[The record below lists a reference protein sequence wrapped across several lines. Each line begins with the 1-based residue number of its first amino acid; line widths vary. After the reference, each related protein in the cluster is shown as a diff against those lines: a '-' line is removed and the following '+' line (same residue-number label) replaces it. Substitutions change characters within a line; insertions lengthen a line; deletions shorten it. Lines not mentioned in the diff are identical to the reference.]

1 MNEKIKRAVAF
12 MMVFLILLGNLPSF
26 RGFFVR
32 AAGSDVIRNDE
43 TGIPDKTLYQMILKE
58 LGKKP
63 DSTFTEEEAQ
73 KVYRLSQDIYTPD
86 DLDRKE
92 EEKIVSLQG
101 IEKLTNLRVFLPGRN
116 NITDLKTLESLK
128 NLSSLGLRYSTCI
141 TSIEGLR
148 NLTQLESL
156 QLPDTVTDL
165 SPIEGMTKLS
175 SLSVMDANISTL
187 PDLTKHTEL
196 IGHHTYLQGNNLTK
210 AELTSK
216 LPKQLVEDKTWLKQ
230 TIDLQKYNVKKILKV
245 TSPKK
250 VTKITSKTKK
260 IVGKA
265 DKTLQVE
272 LYYFSRKGRKRIKKV
287 KANKNG
293 VFKMKN
299 LNLKKYKKKK
309 LTLRSY
315 YINNYYY
322 EEWEMKAYTF
332 KLKK

>member
-1 MNEKIKRAVAF
+1 MKEMIKRAVAF
-12 MMVFLILLGNLPSF
+12 MMVLLILLGSLPSY
-26 RGFFVR
+26 RDLFVS

-43 TGIPDKTLYQMILKE
+43 TGIPDKALYQVILKA

-73 KVYRLSQDIYTPD
+73 KVSWLSQDINTSG

-101 IEKLTNLRVFLPGRN
+101 IEKLTNLTVFMPGRN
-116 NITDLKTLESLK
+116 NITDLKPLGSLEKLNSL
-128 NLSSLGLRYSTCI
+128 NLRYSSCI

-148 NLTQLESL
+148 NLTQLEGL
-156 QLPDTVTDL
+156 TLPNTVTDL
-165 SPIEGMTKLS
+165 SPIEGMTKLT
-175 SLSVMDANISTL
+175 SLEASNANISIL

-196 IGHHTYLQGNNLTK
+196 MGHHTYLQGNNLTK
-210 AELTSK
+210 AELISR
-216 LPKQLVEDKTWLKQ
+216 LPKQLVEDKKWLKQ
-230 TIDLQKYNVKKILKV
+230 TIDLQKYNVKKILKL

-265 DKTLQVE
+265 DKNLEVR
-272 LYYFSRKGRKRIKKV
+272 LYYLTSKGRQRIKKV
-287 KANKNG
+287 KADKNG

-309 LTLRSY
+309 LILGSY
-315 YINNYYY
+315 YINNYYQ
-322 EEWEMKAYTF
+322 EEWEMKTYTF